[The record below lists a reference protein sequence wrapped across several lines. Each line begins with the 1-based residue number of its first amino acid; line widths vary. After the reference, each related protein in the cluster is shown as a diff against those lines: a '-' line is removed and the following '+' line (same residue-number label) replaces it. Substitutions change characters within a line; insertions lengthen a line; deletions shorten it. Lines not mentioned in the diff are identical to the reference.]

1 MHEELESLKS
11 QIAELKQQT
20 ESIQSEAATGIF
32 YGVGFAA
39 AFTVSL
45 TKSASLWW
53 ALFHGIFS
61 WLYVL
66 LKLFLP

>member
-1 MHEELESLKS
+1 MHEELENLKS
-11 QIAELKQQT
+11 QISELKQSN
-20 ESIQSEAATGIF
+20 ESISSEVGTSVF

-45 TKSASLWW
+45 TKSVSIWW

>member
-1 MHEELESLKS
+1 MHEELENLKA
-11 QIAELKQQT
+11 QVAELKQQN
-20 ESIQSEAATGIF
+20 ESSQSDAATGIF

-53 ALFHGIFS
+53 ALFHGVFS

-66 LKLFLP
+66 LKLFFP